1 MIQFHG
7 VSFHSF
13 IWTWQYSGASTEII
27 PVALRA
33 RSLKGIIC
41 GMRNNS
47 IVNKADAFSLSR
59 RVSANL
65 KQYVWNIG
73 SIRLPQA
80 PVVLKPGA
88 EGMVQ
93 AYAELVKMFS
103 SFNSLDYAGRVE
115 MDQYF
120 DAGFALG
127 IDTEAYSQ
135 DTSLLE
141 SGMDTSSQSLPVR
154 LELTFGAGNT
164 VRTTGGNG
172 GYAKGRDI
180 ADLATATCR
189 ADIYGMVDVI
199 YSVTADGTSNT

>member
-1 MIQFHG
+1 M
-7 VSFHSF
+7 SFHSF

-164 VRTTGGNG
+164 ERSTGGNG

-180 ADLATATCR
+180 AAVAGSTCR

>member
-1 MIQFHG
+1 M
-7 VSFHSF
+7 
-13 IWTWQYSGASTEII
+13 
-27 PVALRA
+27 ALRA

-172 GYAKGRDI
+172 GYAK
-180 ADLATATCR
+180 AATLPIWRRRR
-189 ADIYGMVDVI
+189 AVQTFTAWSMSFTVLLLMVRRIRRQNCCILECTVPYI
-199 YSVTADGTSNT
+199 YSRTTQAS